1 MVFAITVAVPAA
13 GAGVAAAGA
22 GVAAAGAGVAAAGAG
37 VAAAAATACVGAE
50 VAALLHAP
58 IRIAARARPAT
69 IPKDD
74 FVTCSLL
81 I

>member
-1 MVFAITVAVPAA
+1 MVFAITVAVPAT
-13 GAGVAAAGA
+13 GAGVAAT
-22 GVAAAGAGVAAAGAG
+22 GAG
-37 VAAAAATACVGAE
+37 VAAAAACVGAE

-58 IRIAARARPAT
+58 TRIAARARPAT
-69 IPKDD
+69 SPKDD

>member
-22 GVAAAGAGVAAAGAG
+22 GVTATGAG

-69 IPKDD
+69 IAKDD
-74 FVTCSLL
+74 FVTFSLL

>member
-13 GAGVAAAGA
+13 GAGVPAAGVAAAGVGVSATGA
-22 GVAAAGAGVAAAGAG
+22 GVAAAGA
-37 VAAAAATACVGAE
+37 CVGVE